1 MRHITTDE
9 LRQMTGT
16 EGLILQ
22 GCGGDPQEWLSG
34 VNETLTQEGI
44 LLDGAAF
51 KETYV
56 FEHDGLTNILFSM
69 EDVKLDIGKLAMW
82 RLASY
87 DTFGGT
93 WLSDY
98 LPNRL
103 GIETDEPDIVQ
114 PPAPSVGADPALTEA
129 TPASGQSPIMQ
140 VYIENAG
147 DGRVGGFTIP
157 LPTTAEKL
165 RPWLEA
171 IEVSDSG
178 QGIAITD
185 VRSDLPGLGAAI
197 LSCADNGL
205 NLEELNFLAV
215 KVSELREDDRNIM
228 SAVLEAERHC
238 GNVAELINLTGNLDR
253 FHLQPAFSEEQY
265 GEFLLDMVKADTSD
279 VFSKLEQS
287 GYDDERNLAKHILR
301 LEAHVDYAAY
311 GRTAAEEKGGVF
323 TKQGY
328 LTEREGFQTIYRGP
342 EDIPKESRLF
352 DASQVPFLK
361 AKNIDLSAFVAK
373 VHALC
378 GDYLSDAA
386 HNLSTLEARRS
397 AEYLM
402 FMGEGHVV
410 LTEAS
415 HAYRYE
421 SDQFHDFTISTEFM
435 NAKAFALH
443 VTDVH
448 QPHLMGDAVEMDV
461 QALREDI
468 LRHCIYPTHIDAVQK
483 SGQEVS
489 FTPEQWNG
497 LETIDRDQIESWTRR
512 FEPGAYSAVQ
522 RHLEDVREKHE
533 QSGKAIAPEELLV
546 MMNAAYMESS
556 KNPQPTML
564 RIPLVAARDM
574 LANSDAAVFRLLPEG
589 AKQLSPLDAMQSRG
603 GLWYQQHREF
613 AIRKEDAPGLDR
625 WANRVIEAA
634 VKPAPERD
642 TEKSNAREER

>member
-9 LRQMTGT
+9 LRQMIGT

-34 VNETLTQEGI
+34 LNEILTQEGI
-44 LLDGAAF
+44 LLDGSTF
-51 KETYV
+51 KDTNV
-56 FEHDGLTNILFSM
+56 FEHEGLTNILFSL
-69 EDVKLDIGKLAMW
+69 EDVKLDIGKLAIW
-82 RLASY
+82 RLASH

-103 GIETDEPDIVQ
+103 GIENNEPDIGQ
-114 PPAPSVGADPALTEA
+114 PPAHSVDV
-129 TPASGQSPIMQ
+129 TPATMEEAPVSEQSPVIQ
-140 VYIENAG
+140 VYIENAAESSI
-147 DGRVGGFTIP
+147 GGFTIP
-157 LPTTAEKL
+157 LPTTTENL
-165 RPWLEA
+165 HPWLEA
-171 IEVSDSG
+171 IEVVDDG
-178 QGIAITD
+178 QGIAILD
-185 VRSDLPGLGAAI
+185 VRSELPGLVAAI
-197 LSCADNGL
+197 RSCADEGL
-205 NLEELNFLAV
+205 NLEELNYLAV
-215 KVSELREDDRNIM
+215 KAGELREDDRNTM
-228 SAVLEAERHC
+228 SAVLEAELHC
-238 GNVAELINLTGNLDR
+238 RNVAELINLTQNLDR
-253 FHLQPAFSEEQY
+253 FRLQPAFCEEQY
-265 GEFLLDMVKADTSD
+265 GEFLVDMAKDDTSA
-279 VFSKLEQS
+279 VFNKLEKS
-287 GYDDERNLAKHILR
+287 GHDGERNLAKHILR

-311 GRTAAEEKGGVF
+311 GRTTAEEEGGVF

-342 EDIPKESRLF
+342 EDIPKGSRLF

-402 FMGEGHVV
+402 LMGEGHVV

-448 QPHLMGDAVEMDV
+448 QLHLMGDAVEMDV

-589 AKQLSPLDAMQSRG
+589 AKQLSPLDAMQSRS
-603 GLWYQQHREF
+603 GLWYQHHREF

>member
-1 MRHITTDE
+1 MRHITTDK
-9 LRQMTGT
+9 LRQMAGT

-34 VNETLTQEGI
+34 VNEMLAQEGI

-103 GIETDEPDIVQ
+103 GIETDEPDIEQ
-114 PPAPSVGADPALTEA
+114 PPAHSVEV
-129 TPASGQSPIMQ
+129 TPATVEEAPVSEQSPVMQ
-140 VYIENAG
+140 AYIENAASHSI
-147 DGRVGGFTIP
+147 GGFTIP
-157 LPTTAEKL
+157 LPTTTEKL
-165 RPWLEA
+165 HPWLEA
-171 IEVSDSG
+171 IEVVDDG
-178 QGIAITD
+178 QGIAILD
-185 VRSDLPGLGAAI
+185 VRSELPGLAAAI
-197 LSCADNGL
+197 RSCTDEGL
-205 NLEELNFLAV
+205 NLEELNYLAV
-215 KVSELREDDRNIM
+215 KISELDADDRTTV
-228 SAVLEAERHC
+228 SAVFEAKLHC
-238 GNVAELINLTGNLDR
+238 RNVAELINLAQNLDR
-253 FHLQPAFSEEQY
+253 FHLQPAFSEDQY
-265 GEFLLDMVKADTSD
+265 GEFLVDMVKDDTSD

-311 GRTAAEEKGGVF
+311 GRTAAEEEGGVF

-328 LTEREGFQTIYRGP
+328 LTEREGFQAIYRGP

-352 DASQVPFLK
+352 AAPEIPFLK
-361 AKNIDLSAFVAK
+361 AENIDLSAFVAK

-378 GDYLSDAA
+378 GDCLSDAA

-402 FMGEGHVV
+402 LISDKHVII
-410 LTEAS
+410 TEAS

-421 SDQFHDFTISTEFM
+421 SDQFHDFTVSTEFIS
-435 NAKAFALH
+435 AKAFALH

-448 QPHLMGDAVEMDV
+448 QPHVMGDAVEVDV

-497 LETIDRDQIESWTRR
+497 LETIDRDQIRSWTRR
-512 FEPGAYSAVQ
+512 FEPWAYSTVL
-522 RHLEDVREKHE
+522 RHLDTVRDEHE
-533 QSGKAIAPEELLV
+533 QSGKAVAPEELLFA
-546 MMNAAYMESS
+546 MNAAYMESAE
-556 KNPQPTML
+556 NPQPGML
-564 RIPLVAARDM
+564 RIPLVTARDM

-603 GLWYQQHREF
+603 GLWYQQYREF
-613 AIRKEDAPGLDR
+613 AIRKEDLPSLDR

-634 VKPAPERD
+634 VKPTPERD